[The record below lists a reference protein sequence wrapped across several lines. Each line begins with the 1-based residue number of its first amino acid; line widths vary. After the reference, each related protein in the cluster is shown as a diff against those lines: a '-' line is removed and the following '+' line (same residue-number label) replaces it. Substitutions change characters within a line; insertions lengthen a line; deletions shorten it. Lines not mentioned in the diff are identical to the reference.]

1 MAVACPATAP
11 ETVVKCQDL
20 QLESSSGSAE
30 QPGKWDPSVRPDTT
44 SSRLNGDPASLWFA
58 LQVRSRYEPIVAA
71 MLRCQGYTWFL
82 PTYKC
87 RRQWSDRIKEFELPL
102 FPGYLF
108 CKFNLQHRLPILK
121 IPGLI
126 SIVGIGKTPF
136 PVDEVEITALRSLVN
151 CDLPCQPWP
160 YLKIGQRVRIK
171 YGSLS
176 GLEGILI
183 ASKSHY
189 RIVVSVTL
197 LQRSVAT
204 EIDSAWVD
212 PILEPLSSPPRS
224 HMSRPLSQ
232 SNARVKLG

>member
-1 MAVACPATAP
+1 
-11 ETVVKCQDL
+11 VKGQDP

-30 QPGKWDPSVRPDTT
+30 QPGKWDPSVRPDTIST
-44 SSRLNGDPASLWFA
+44 GLNVDPASLWFA

-87 RRQWSDRIKEFELPL
+87 RRQWSDRMKESELAL

-108 CKFNLQHRLPILK
+108 CKFNPQHRLPILK

-136 PVDEVEITALRSLVN
+136 PVDEVEITALRNLVN
-151 CDLPCQPWP
+151 CGLPCQPWP

-171 YGSLS
+171 YGALS

-212 PILEPLSSPPRS
+212 PIVEPLSSPPGS
-224 HMSRPLSQ
+224 HMSGPLSQ
-232 SNARVKLG
+232 SNARVKVG

>member
-1 MAVACPATAP
+1 MAVACPTRAP
-11 ETVVKCQDL
+11 EPVVKCQDL

-87 RRQWSDRIKEFELPL
+87 RRQWSDRIKESELPL
-102 FPGYLF
+102 FPRYLF
-108 CKFNLQHRLPILK
+108 CKFNPQHRLPILK

-151 CDLPCQPWP
+151 CDLPLPTLAL
-160 YLKIGQRVRIK
+160 LKNRSEGKNQVW
-171 YGSLS
+171 LS
-176 GLEGILI
+176 FGPRGHLVSFQITL
-183 ASKSHY
+183 SH
-189 RIVVSVTL
+189 
-197 LQRSVAT
+197 RSVRDT
-204 EIDSAWVD
+204 PSA
-212 PILEPLSSPPRS
+212 LG
-224 HMSRPLSQ
+224 
-232 SNARVKLG
+232 SNGD